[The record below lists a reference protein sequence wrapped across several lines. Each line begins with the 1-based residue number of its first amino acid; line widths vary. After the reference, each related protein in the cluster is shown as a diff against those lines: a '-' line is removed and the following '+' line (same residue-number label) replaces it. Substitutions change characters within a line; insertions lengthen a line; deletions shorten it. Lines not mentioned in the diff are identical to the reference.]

1 MYDYS
6 SKELTVI
13 NKRLEPL
20 LAQAAEHG
28 VETQQLAL
36 DATRLL
42 SCTGGRL
49 DEYKDKGF
57 FKRCWSRLSGKTGS
71 MARAN
76 QNDLI
81 EMQKVSWRYLTILQ
95 ERDLMLA
102 HSIIAVKNNLLT
114 LAVKEEETRRS
125 IIELA
130 DCVLLR
136 FTALEDRVDC
146 LEVASGLHSWLLTLS
161 TYDYDERFPPYIR
174 LLRIVRDF
182 YRLKPSDWT
191 LQEIKYLQKAI
202 DEVGLDGKSTITI
215 GTFINGILDEM
226 EDVSVD
232 TFRSLICLPAD
243 ESGSLISSKFVL
255 DEIAVPFYASLARIE
270 EDYENS
276 MRTIKVLAKQLSL
289 SPCEA
294 HKQTLMAFVEE
305 DGIDITAEIPLRDL
319 AVEILACMG
328 MTKQL
333 YHQENDGQF
342 SVTSAVVEGEVLP
355 KYFIEVYTHFVNDKD
370 EEVELTKSMRRK
382 CRTFA
387 EKGYPEAQFILG
399 KFYEERGHF
408 GESVNWYSLAAE
420 QGIAKAQYFL
430 QSYYT
435 TGMYGVTINTKKA
448 VKWCRLAANQG
459 LAEAQLDF
467 GLMYY
472 FGEGVKKNTVKGFDW
487 IRKAAEQGLALAQY
501 CLGEAYKYGK
511 GVDANHRYSQSW
523 YLRAVRNGCD
533 ETENWL
539 ES

>member
-13 NKRLEPL
+13 NKQLEPL

-42 SCTGGRL
+42 SCTEGRL
-49 DEYKDKGF
+49 DEYKDMGF
-57 FKRCWSRLSGKTGS
+57 FKRCWSKLSGKTGS

-81 EMQKVSWRYLTILQ
+81 EMQKLSWRYLTVLQ

-130 DCVLLR
+130 DRVSLR

-202 DEVGLDGKSTITI
+202 DEVGLDGKAKVTI
-215 GTFINGILDEM
+215 GTFIYGIIDEI
-226 EDVSVD
+226 EDTSVD
-232 TFRSLICLPAD
+232 VFRSLVCLSAD
-243 ESGSLISSKFVL
+243 EKGSLIPSKFVL
-255 DEIAVPFYASLARIE
+255 EEIAVPFYASLARIE

-289 SPCEA
+289 SPSDA
-294 HKQTLMAFVEE
+294 HKQTLMTFVED

-319 AVEILACMG
+319 AVELLACMG
-328 MTKQL
+328 MTEQL
-333 YHQENDGQF
+333 YHQKNKGLF
-342 SVTSAVVEGEVLP
+342 SGTS
-355 KYFIEVYTHFVNDKD
+355 
-370 EEVELTKSMRRK
+370 TK
-382 CRTFA
+382 A
-387 EKGYPEAQFILG
+387 EKDA
-399 KFYEERGHF
+399 
-408 GESVNWYSLAAE
+408 
-420 QGIAKAQYFL
+420 
-430 QSYYT
+430 
-435 TGMYGVTINTKKA
+435 
-448 VKWCRLAANQG
+448 
-459 LAEAQLDF
+459 
-467 GLMYY
+467 
-472 FGEGVKKNTVKGFDW
+472 
-487 IRKAAEQGLALAQY
+487 IRKQLEE
-501 CLGEAYKYGK
+501 LGYYE
-511 GVDANHRYSQSW
+511 
-523 YLRAVRNGCD
+523 
-533 ETENWL
+533 
-539 ES
+539 